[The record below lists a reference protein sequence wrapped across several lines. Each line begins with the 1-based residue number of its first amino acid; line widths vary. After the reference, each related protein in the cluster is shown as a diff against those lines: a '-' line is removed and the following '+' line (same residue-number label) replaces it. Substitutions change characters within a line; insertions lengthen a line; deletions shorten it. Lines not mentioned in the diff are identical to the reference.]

1 MFWVVYKTDG
11 AAMGQARGTQ
21 TTQVVD
27 GPFNSE
33 DDAREVLRNFR
44 GSAFGWYTITE
55 AELEPEDT
63 REEYEFIDAA
73 SEFEDVPGW

>member
-11 AAMGQARGTQ
+11 AAMGQVRGKQ
-21 TTQVVD
+21 TTEIVD

-33 DDAREVLRNFR
+33 DDAWEVLRNFQ
-44 GSAFGWYTITE
+44 GSVFGWYTITE

-63 REEYEFIDAA
+63 RKEYEFIDAA
-73 SEFEDVPGW
+73 SEFEDVPG